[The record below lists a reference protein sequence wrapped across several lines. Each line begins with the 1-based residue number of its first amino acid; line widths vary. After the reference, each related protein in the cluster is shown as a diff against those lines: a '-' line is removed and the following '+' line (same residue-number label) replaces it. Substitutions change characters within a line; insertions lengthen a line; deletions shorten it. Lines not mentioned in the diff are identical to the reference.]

1 MLLAQGRHL
10 GAPAAA
16 VNPGFARPH
25 DDGMPGP
32 SRGGAQ
38 VVAERT
44 GISTAGHPSTA
55 GDVLLWQFLLL
66 FASHSG
72 GISGAK
78 RGRERGGVAQ

>member
-32 SRGGAQ
+32 SRDGAR

-44 GISTAGHPSTA
+44 GISTTGHPSAA
-55 GDVLLWQFLLL
+55 GDVLPWQFLLL

-78 RGRERGGVAQ
+78 KGTRKGEE